1 MALTHW
7 KWRIVIALVIIA
19 LGLFLFCPKAF
30 SQDPVRGEYLAKS
43 WCISCHNIDPGDM
56 TLRSEVVPSFASI
69 AARSETN
76 QSSLEAFLRSKHPR
90 MPVGEI
96 TPKEIRDVASFIVS
110 LKPKRGI
117 K

>member
-76 QSSLEAFLRSKHPR
+76 QSSLRRSCAPS
-90 MPVGEI
+90 
-96 TPKEIRDVASFIVS
+96 IRECRLGKSRQRKSAMS
-110 LKPKRGI
+110 LPLS
-117 K
+117 